1 MNCLIQNVLKK
12 YNKNIWV
19 MYNNENSDRIFCKYF
34 TKHLASNTICIISTQ
49 KVYIILSSLDKDNV
63 EKLKYDPKKDEIEII
78 AGKVIMKNLI
88 VENIEVQS
96 LTAEKAK
103 IMSATIDSAM
113 ITNLSTVY

>member
-1 MNCLIQNVLKK
+1 MTCLIQNVLKK

-63 EKLKYDPKKDEIEII
+63 EKLKYDPKKVQFFSYKSRDELD
-78 AGKVIMKNLI
+78 VIL
-88 VENIEVQS
+88 VQ
-96 LTAEKAK
+96 
-103 IMSATIDSAM
+103 I
-113 ITNLSTVY
+113 